1 MKKKLLQETGF
12 NQLLI
17 KKNNSMSNIGK
28 IIRVNALPPVGEREI
43 NVIYQV
49 AAPGAA
55 TYTDYA
61 IDANG
66 DLKTHAVV
74 DGSIPVELSDDHV
87 SISDLDLIA
96 EGITSQAEYN
106 SATIEKLHQKLDKP
120 TNDGNVLDYPKIVG
134 LDDNGNIAKLP
145 AGDLGKNVANS
156 SLTSVAG
163 AGLTLGA
170 DWALNTSGKNYT
182 ISGLSDV
189 SNDSAFNTFLSQ
201 NTSGKVGKTNGK
213 QPFLSLPSTLSNSEK
228 TAWKTAMNGGWT
240 TNTMSVFSINP
251 SVIKK
256 EDKNTYVSL
265 YGTNLNLNPASFSVE
280 ILNESETTV
289 LAVISNSQVQLSQNG
304 LELIFYYNFK
314 NFSVGNY
321 KVRLWNGVAYYTTPV
336 TFSITNSLT
345 SYDLSNLTWDV
356 VNKNGLTNN
365 TLTISNTSV
374 SGRPLLTGYTNSH
387 VVSPLTTITSSS
399 IGNMADDFIIEIG
412 LFTSGNTNLYH
423 LGGLSN
429 EITPSLSSSLVESC
443 FIADSIIGIL
453 GHGSVSSS
461 HSSSDKIIFTKRGIS
476 MQILVKGN
484 NAVINRTLQVT
495 DDPAF
500 PIKLKLILNEINF
513 VDTVANLQLVS
524 AYKIN

>member
-17 KKNNSMSNIGK
+17 KKNNKMSNIGK

-106 SATIEKLHQKLDKP
+106 SATVEKLHQKLDKP
-120 TNDGNVLDYPKIVG
+120 ANDGNVLDYPKIVG
-134 LDDNGNIAKLP
+134 LDDNGNVAKLP
-145 AGDLGKNVANS
+145 AGDLGKNIANS
-156 SLTSVAG
+156 SLTSIAG

-170 DWALNTSGKNYT
+170 DWTLNTSGKNYT

-265 YGTNLNLNPASFSVE
+265 YGANLNLNPSSFSVE
-280 ILNESETTV
+280 ILNNTETTV
-289 LAVISNSQVQLSQNG
+289 LAVIPNSQVQLSQSG
-304 LELIFYYNFK
+304 LELTFYYNFK
-314 NFSVGNY
+314 NLSIGNY
-321 KVRLWNGVAYYTTPV
+321 KVRLWNGVAYYTTSV
-336 TFSITNSLT
+336 TFSIVGNLI

-365 TLTISNTSV
+365 TLAISNTSV
-374 SGRPLLTGYTNSH
+374 SGRPVLNGYTNEL
-387 VVSPLTTITSSS
+387 VGTPLTTITSSS
-399 IGNMADDFIIEIG
+399 IGNMADDFIIEMA
-412 LFTSGNTNLYH
+412 LYNNGNTYMFH
-423 LGGLSN
+423 KAGISN
-429 EITPSLSSSLVESC
+429 EITPTLNENL
-443 FIADSIIGIL
+443 IASIGI
-453 GHGSVSSS
+453 GDNYINMNNSTIVGSGSSNNR
-461 HSSSDKIIFTKRGIS
+461 IIFTKKGTV
-476 MQILVKGN
+476 MQTVIKG
-484 NAVINRTLQVT
+484 ATDTITHTINLT
-495 DDPAF
+495 DDPTF
-500 PIKLKLILNEINF
+500 PIRFKLVIVETSHL
-513 VDTVANLQLVS
+513 TTATNLQIIS